1 MIDTSRHYI
10 AVNTILTHID
20 AMAYNKMNVLHWHIV
35 DYQSFPYMSKTFP
48 ALSEKVTATL
58 LIIILTFSVLPQGSY
73 TPESVYSQE
82 SIQKIIQHAKHRG
95 IRVIPEF
102 DTPVST
108 IIIILIIVA

>member
-10 AVNTILTHID
+10 AINTILTHID

-58 LIIILTFSVLPQGSY
+58 LIITLYINILSSSSGLLHTRECLL
-73 TPESVYSQE
+73 T
-82 SIQKIIQHAKHRG
+82 G
-95 IRVIPEF
+95 INSE
-102 DTPVST
+102 DHST
-108 IIIILIIVA
+108 C